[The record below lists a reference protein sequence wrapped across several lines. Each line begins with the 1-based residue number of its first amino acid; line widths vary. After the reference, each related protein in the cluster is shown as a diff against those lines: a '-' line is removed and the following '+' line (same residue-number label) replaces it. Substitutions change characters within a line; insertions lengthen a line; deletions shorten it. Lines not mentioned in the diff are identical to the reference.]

1 MRILIVEDDA
11 ALARGL
17 AGTLKLAGFSVDH
30 ESDGAEA
37 AALAISEPYS
47 LVVLDLGL
55 PNLSGF
61 DVLRQ
66 IRRSGSKVPV
76 MILTARDAIT
86 DRVKGLDLGADDYL
100 LKPFDVAE
108 FGARVRALVRRGEGL
123 PDPMLTCGPLSL
135 DRAAGVVSLNG
146 ERLILRRRELAVLT
160 GLMTRAGKVV
170 PKERLISEV
179 FGFDEPVAPNA
190 LELYVA
196 RLRKK
201 LEPEGP
207 RIRTIRGIGYL
218 LEAR

>member
-76 MILTARDAIT
+76 CGGLTCHSALARSGRVAVRCLAPTDAVV
-86 DRVKGLDLGADDYL
+86 D
-100 LKPFDVAE
+100 
-108 FGARVRALVRRGEGL
+108 L
-123 PDPMLTCGPLSL
+123 PD
-135 DRAAGVVSLNG
+135 
-146 ERLILRRRELAVLT
+146 
-160 GLMTRAGKVV
+160 
-170 PKERLISEV
+170 
-179 FGFDEPVAPNA
+179 
-190 LELYVA
+190 
-196 RLRKK
+196 
-201 LEPEGP
+201 
-207 RIRTIRGIGYL
+207 
-218 LEAR
+218 

>member
-66 IRRSGSKVPV
+66 IRRF
-76 MILTARDAIT
+76 AH
-86 DRVKGLDLGADDYL
+86 
-100 LKPFDVAE
+100 
-108 FGARVRALVRRGEGL
+108 RRG
-123 PDPMLTCGPLSL
+123 S
-135 DRAAGVVSLNG
+135 RSRNG
-146 ERLILRRRELAVLT
+146 DCQRQQC
-160 GLMTRAGKVV
+160 
-170 PKERLISEV
+170 
-179 FGFDEPVAPNA
+179 
-190 LELYVA
+190 
-196 RLRKK
+196 
-201 LEPEGP
+201 
-207 RIRTIRGIGYL
+207 
-218 LEAR
+218 